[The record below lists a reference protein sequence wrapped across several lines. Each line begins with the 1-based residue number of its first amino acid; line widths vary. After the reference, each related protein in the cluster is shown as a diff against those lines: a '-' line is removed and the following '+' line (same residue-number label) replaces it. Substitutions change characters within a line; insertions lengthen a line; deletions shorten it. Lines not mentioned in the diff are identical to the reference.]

1 MRYITDGDGTKK
13 IYNITS
19 QSKHHPHLIFK
30 SFPTDVDKYIE
41 SETNSKGNNIIIDNI
56 ECIPDT

>member
-1 MRYITDGDGTKK
+1 MRYKTDGDGTKK
-13 IYNITS
+13 IYNITF

-30 SFPTDVDKYIE
+30 SFSTDVGKYIE
-41 SETNSKGNNIIIDNI
+41 SANNSKGNYIFIDNI

>member
-13 IYNITS
+13 IYKITF
-19 QSKHHPHLIFK
+19 QSTHHPHLMFK

-41 SETNSKGNNIIIDNI
+41 SATNSKGYYIFIDNI
-56 ECIPDT
+56 KCIPDT